1 MGEFI
6 LASFMILILLL
17 INWFPK
23 TNRMEIESYDWEKMD
38 DRNPLYRKN
47 YRFRTARKKKRGSI
61 FTADLKLDYYCQVMG
76 AVQIILCI
84 VYILY
89 GIFSDDA
96 ETSTKIGRIL
106 FYWFCLHVFIT
117 VVVEEYYGVIFKSA
131 YQSAPWKKWRP
142 FEYIGNFTLGP
153 DTVRNDLFKDLILMV
168 MLMWIP
174 GMVQNALQD
183 GYERILK
190 TGLQKKHKQKVWK
203 AFSVE
208 GREETVKKIQL
219 ENISSQDI
227 EKQIEKLCSKN
238 GYLLWEAYEKVRTKA
253 KLFFREQENRLDIFL
268 HVKSNE
274 ENIIGFCEEMNV
286 AVQYFLKE
294 YYSAKLNHPLL
305 NLEALIYAK
314 EAEAFHS
321 LLAHTQ
327 TSTSGAAQVL
337 TVFSLKEKAFYISG
351 WKKYIEKIGDG
362 SFLQMLFKVLE
373 INVK

>member
-1 MGEFI
+1 MLTIFVSLMGLGAKENGEFNQYKN
-6 LASFMILILLL
+6 LRS
-17 INWFPK
+17 K
-23 TNRMEIESYDWEKMD
+23 Y
-38 DRNPLYRKN
+38 NPLYEQGC
-47 YRFRTARKKKRGSI
+47 FRKKRS
-61 FTADLKLDYYCQVMG
+61 AVLSELKGRYRCQVYTL
-76 AVQIILCI
+76 I
-84 VYILY
+84 
-89 GIFSDDA
+89 
-96 ETSTKIGRIL
+96 
-106 FYWFCLHVFIT
+106 
-117 VVVEEYYGVIFKSA
+117 
-131 YQSAPWKKWRP
+131 QSAVFLSYGLLSIIMSKRWYG
-142 FEYIGNFTLGP
+142 FE
-153 DTVRNDLFKDLILMV
+153 ILMV

-238 GYLLWEAYEKVRTKA
+238 GYLLWEAYEKGRTKA

-327 TSTSGAAQVL
+327 TSTSGATQVL